1 MIQCTFLL
9 RVSLLSCHSPPSGQ
23 LSTVSV
29 WHGFITEDILQQSW
43 LEVFPPNTP
52 LLSTYSHPSSAK
64 PVHPFPV
71 TSSNSWRNRS
81 DLKSFHCKVFF
92 QGYVVGY
99 AFYNAIEKQDYFLL
113 IPFLS
118 SDYHLCSTTPPP
130 PPKVV
135 QTQHV
140 KSYPFLLDYFSHRI
154 VLWACSLWSQRNI
167 CTNVVQEVTQ
177 EQDSAIFGNDMI
189 LSARQHT
196 TSSQISSPIR
206 FTPHSLCSTGSYTG
220 RMKKEVSLSNKE

>member
-130 PPKVV
+130 PPKSGPNTACKKLPLFVGLFL
-135 QTQHV
+135 TQNSTLSLLTV
-140 KSYPFLLDYFSHRI
+140 KPKKYLY
-154 VLWACSLWSQRNI
+154 QR
-167 CTNVVQEVTQ
+167 
-177 EQDSAIFGNDMI
+177 
-189 LSARQHT
+189 SARSNTGAGQCYFWQRYDLKC
-196 TSSQISSPIR
+196 TSAHNFKPNQFPDPVHATLAVQYR
-206 FTPHSLCSTGSYTG
+206 ELHWKNEEGSIPQ
-220 RMKKEVSLSNKE
+220 